1 MGGSGS
7 YPPYLRLKVKT
18 YALGQTPCR
27 TAEQAVASSRHRN
40 SLSVAREDEALRVA
54 LISEGMGQSS
64 SMIGVTSK
72 PDGVRN
78 TVTLVRLFGDKPSGP
93 SSRMNPVHDRYI
105 RCRAVTVNRQCRID
119 NVLSVL
125 NDEARDIR
133 QVGKEVGVDGP
144 RHTIADRWS

>member
-78 TVTLVRLFGDKPSGP
+78 R
-93 SSRMNPVHDRYI
+93 
-105 RCRAVTVNRQCRID
+105 
-119 NVLSVL
+119 
-125 NDEARDIR
+125 
-133 QVGKEVGVDGP
+133 
-144 RHTIADRWS
+144 